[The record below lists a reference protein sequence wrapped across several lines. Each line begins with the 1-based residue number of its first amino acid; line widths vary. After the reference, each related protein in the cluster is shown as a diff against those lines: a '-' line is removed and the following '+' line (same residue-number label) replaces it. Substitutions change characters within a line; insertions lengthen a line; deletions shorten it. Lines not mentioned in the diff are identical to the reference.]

1 MEKFIK
7 VVWTYTAKNQLQT
20 IFNYYKEKSIQGAN
34 NIKNEILNSTKNI
47 HFIDQYQ
54 KDEIES
60 QYRRIIVRD
69 YKILYFVEDEV
80 IYISKI
86 FSTKRNLTKQL

>member
-86 FSTKRNLTKQL
+86 FSTKRNFTKQL

>member
-20 IFNYYKEKSIQGAN
+20 IFNYYKEKSIQSAN

-69 YKILYFVEDEV
+69 YKILYFVKDEV

>member
-54 KDEIES
+54 KDEIEPE
-60 QYRRIIVRD
+60 YRRIIVRD
-69 YKILYFVEDEV
+69 YKILYFVQDEV

>member
-7 VVWTYTAKNQLQT
+7 VVWTYTAKNQLQK